1 MELKGSFKIPF
12 SSIKKSSVINREKIQ
27 MEKQVNIIGN
37 LISYFAFCCLG
48 FFIVYLSSSIR
59 AESALFPLI
68 LSYLLILFNF
78 YLMVNS
84 ILGWFSKKNKGNFL
98 NEKKKIGS
106 IITGRQ
112 SMSHEIYPFIT
123 VMLCIFFILGF
134 ENIGFDISAFFLTF
148 VTMILINPKEG
159 FRKFYIA
166 LFIPFLLILLF
177 KIGLNLRIP
186 LFIERF
192 LG

>member
-1 MELKGSFKIPF
+1 
-12 SSIKKSSVINREKIQ
+12 

-59 AESALFPLI
+59 EGSALFPLI
-68 LSYLLILFNF
+68 LSYLLILFN
-78 YLMVNS
+78 LGLIVSNL
-84 ILGWFSKKNKGNFL
+84 LGWFSKKNKRKLL
-98 NEKKKIGS
+98 NEKKRIDGIVAS
-106 IITGRQ
+106 HQ
-112 SMSHEIYPFIT
+112 DLSHEIYPFI
-123 VMLCIFFILGF
+123 VIMLCIFFILGF
-134 ENIGFDISAFFLTF
+134 ENIGFDISAFLLTF
-148 VTMILINPKEG
+148 ITMILINPKEG

-166 LFIPFLLILLF
+166 LFFPFILILIF

>member
-1 MELKGSFKIPF
+1 MM
-12 SSIKKSSVINREKIQ
+12 R
-27 MEKQVNIIGN
+27 KQVNIIGN
-37 LISYFAFCCLG
+37 LISYFSFCCLG

-68 LSYLLILFNF
+68 LSYLLILFN
-78 YLMVNS
+78 LGLIVNS
-84 ILGWFSKKNKGNFL
+84 TLEWLSQKNTGKLL
-98 NEKKKIGS
+98 NEKNEIDNIAKKNQGLS
-106 IITGRQ
+106 Y
-112 SMSHEIYPFIT
+112 EIYPFIAI
-123 VMLCIFFILGF
+123 VLCIFFILGF
-134 ENIGFDISAFFLTF
+134 ENIGFDISAFILTF
-148 VTMILINPKEG
+148 TMMVLINSKEG

-166 LFIPFLLILLF
+166 LFIPFILILLF

>member
-59 AESALFPLI
+59 EGSALFPLI
-68 LSYLLILFNF
+68 LSYLLILFN
-78 YLMVNS
+78 LGLIVSNL
-84 ILGWFSKKNKGNFL
+84 LGWFSKKNKRKLL
-98 NEKKKIGS
+98 NEKKRIDGIVAS
-106 IITGRQ
+106 HQ
-112 SMSHEIYPFIT
+112 DLSHEIYPFI
-123 VMLCIFFILGF
+123 VIMLCIFFILGF
-134 ENIGFDISAFFLTF
+134 ENIGFDISAFLLTF
-148 VTMILINPKEG
+148 ITMILINPKEG

-166 LFIPFLLILLF
+166 LFIPFILILIF
-177 KIGLNLRIP
+177 KIGLNLRMP